1 MMEEMEIRNKKI
13 GKGHPTYIIAEMS
26 ANHNQDFKKAVKIVE
41 AAKRVGADAIKLQTY
56 TPDTITINCDN
67 EYFRIKGTVWE
78 GKTLY
83 ELYGEAYTPW
93 EWQPELKQ
101 VADKLGLHFFS
112 TPFDHSAVDFLED
125 MGVPAY
131 KVASFELVDLPL
143 LRKIGAT
150 GKPVIM
156 SVGMASLTEIDEAV
170 NTLKNAGS
178 KQIALLKC
186 TSAYPATPEEANLR
200 TIPHLA
206 ETFGVIAGLSDHTLG
221 STVAV
226 ASVAL
231 GACIVEKH
239 FTLSRKDAGPDS
251 SFSMNPEE
259 FKKMIEDI
267 RTVERALGAISYE
280 LTESQKNSVCFRRSL
295 FVIKD
300 VKRGEKISH
309 ENVRSIRPADGI
321 GTKYIDII
329 MGKRFKKDII
339 RGTPLTWDLLI

>member
-1 MMEEMEIRNKKI
+1 
-13 GKGHPTYIIAEMS
+13 
-26 ANHNQDFKKAVKIVE
+26 
-41 AAKRVGADAIKLQTY
+41 
-56 TPDTITINCDN
+56 
-67 EYFRIKGTVWE
+67 
-78 GKTLY
+78 
-83 ELYGEAYTPW
+83 
-93 EWQPELKQ
+93 
-101 VADKLGLHFFS
+101 
-112 TPFDHSAVDFLED
+112 

-170 NTLKNAGS
+170 NTVRNAGS

-200 TIPHLA
+200 TIPHLE
-206 ETFGVIAGLSDHTLG
+206 ETFGVVAGLSDHTLG
-221 STVAV
+221 SAVAV

-239 FTLSRKDAGPDS
+239 FTLSHKDTGPDS

-259 FKKMIEDI
+259 FKEMVQDI
-267 RTVERALGAISYE
+267 RTVEKALGAISYE
-280 LTESQKNSVCFRRSL
+280 LTESQKTSVCFRRSL
-295 FVIKD
+295 FIIKD
-300 VKRGEKISH
+300 VKQGEKISH
-309 ENVRSIRPADGI
+309 ENVRSIRPAYGI